1 MRNSTA
7 LLSLVASGDDG
18 ERMIASQHRLTQ
30 NVKRAMFII
39 VASGGFWL
47 GNSCLELIASYAL

>member
-47 GNSCLELIASYAL
+47 WKQLS